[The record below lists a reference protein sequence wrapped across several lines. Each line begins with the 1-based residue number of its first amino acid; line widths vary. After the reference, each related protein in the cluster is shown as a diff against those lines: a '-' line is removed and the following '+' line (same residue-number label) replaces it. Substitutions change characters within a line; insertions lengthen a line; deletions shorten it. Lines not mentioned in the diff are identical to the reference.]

1 MRVHRPLSSLYL
13 IAQESILHISRSGST
28 SDNLNQL
35 SGNDGLTGS
44 VVENLVFADHF
55 TGVLGGVLISELA

>member
-13 IAQESILHISRSGST
+13 IAQESILHISRSSST
-28 SDNLNQL
+28 SDNLDQL

-44 VVENLVFADHF
+44 VVENLVFADHL
-55 TGVLGGVLISELA
+55 TSVLGGVLIPESA